1 MGLRP
6 LKTSVNLSAR
16 QLSNDEFADLIRR
29 VLKETGLDPKWLQ
42 VELTETALMGS
53 LDATPANLYS
63 LFCLGIQT
71 AIDDFGTGYSSLD
84 YLRRLHFDTL
94 KIDRS
99 FITDVA
105 TDARAGALVQ
115 SIIDMAHRLE
125 LRVVAEGVE
134 TFPQLNFLKQNGC
147 DEIQGYLASRPVT
160 VADMTLLLR
169 DDARLLDLARAAVG
183 EPPEESE
190 IEYETEGLRT
200 LALVEREREKTLAG
214 AFDILADVPGRV
226 AR

>member
-1 MGLRP
+1 
-6 LKTSVNLSAR
+6 
-16 QLSNDEFADLIRR
+16 
-29 VLKETGLDPKWLQ
+29 
-42 VELTETALMGS
+42 MGS

-99 FITDVA
+99 FITDVSS
-105 TDARAGALVQ
+105 DARAGALAQ
-115 SIIDMAHRLE
+115 SIIDMAHRLQ

-134 TFPQLNFLKQNGC
+134 TFPQLNFLKQSGC

-160 VADMTLLLR
+160 AADMTLLLR
-169 DDARLLDLARAAVG
+169 DDARLLELAREAAG
-183 EPPEESE
+183 EPPDDTE

-200 LALVEREREKTLAG
+200 LAMAEREREKAAAAG
-214 AFDILADVPGRV
+214 FDFVGNAP
-226 AR
+226 ARIAH

>member
-1 MGLRP
+1 
-6 LKTSVNLSAR
+6 
-16 QLSNDEFADLIRR
+16 
-29 VLKETGLDPKWLQ
+29 
-42 VELTETALMGS
+42 
-53 LDATPANLYS
+53 

-105 TDARAGALVQ
+105 TDTRAGALAQ
-115 SIIDMAHRLE
+115 SIIDMAHRLQ

-134 TFPQLNFLKQNGC
+134 TFPQLNFLKASGC

-160 VADMTLLLR
+160 AADMTLLLR
-169 DDARLLDLARAAVG
+169 EDARLLDLAREAAG
-183 EPPEESE
+183 EPPDVSE
-190 IEYETEGLRT
+190 IEFETEGLRT
-200 LALVEREREKTLAG
+200 LALVEREREKAAASGVEYLAG
-214 AFDILADVPGRV
+214 LPGRV
-226 AR
+226 TH